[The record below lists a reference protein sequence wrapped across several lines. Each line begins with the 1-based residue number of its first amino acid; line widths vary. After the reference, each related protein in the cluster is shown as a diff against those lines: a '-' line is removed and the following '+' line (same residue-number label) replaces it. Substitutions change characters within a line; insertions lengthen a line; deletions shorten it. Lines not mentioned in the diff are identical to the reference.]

1 MRPAV
6 CPLFEAGETGIL
18 LVGWDTRWYP
28 SGPQAA
34 LPAFAL
40 GIVCNKMFS
49 AERIAKKFNFRYSEK
64 ITLSTSLAIM
74 FRFPGHFPSM
84 FIRAVKSHV

>member
-6 CPLFEAGETGIL
+6 GLLCKEGETGIL

-34 LPAFAL
+34 LQAFAL

-49 AERIAKKFNFRYSEK
+49 AERTAKKFNFR
-64 ITLSTSLAIM
+64 
-74 FRFPGHFPSM
+74 
-84 FIRAVKSHV
+84 